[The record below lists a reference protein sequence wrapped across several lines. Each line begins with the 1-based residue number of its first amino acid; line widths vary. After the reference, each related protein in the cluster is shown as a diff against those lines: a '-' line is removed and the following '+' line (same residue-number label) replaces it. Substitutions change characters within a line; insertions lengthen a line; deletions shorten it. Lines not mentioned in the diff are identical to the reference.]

1 MNTLPSGQQQRL
13 VLDYD
18 PHRTA
23 DLAAGH
29 AISPDQFGGSVG
41 PEQIDPGVTV
51 TEDVDMRRLVIVD
64 EDDHAQAVGTQ
75 DGDHA
80 AK

>member
-1 MNTLPSGQQQRL
+1 MDFLPPGQQERL
-13 VLDYD
+13 LLDHD
-18 PHRTA
+18 PHGAA

-29 AISPDQFGGSVG
+29 AIGPNQFGGSVG
-41 PEQIDPGVTV
+41 PEQIDPGVTI
-51 TEDVDMRRLVIVD
+51 TEDVDVSRLVIVD

-75 DGDHA
+75 DSDHG